1 MANYKKS
8 NGAIDLLSVLVGIFL
23 VLLIFFLFLCIGTA
37 VVFFG
42 WNLGVVALV
51 AASGGTVGKISF
63 WTAFFINLALGIL
76 RGLFKSS

>member
-1 MANYKKS
+1 MAYRKTNDLD
-8 NGAIDLLSVLVGIFL
+8 GITALAAIFVIVAIVVL
-23 VLLIFFLFLCIGTA
+23 VLLIGTA

-51 AASGGTVGKISF
+51 AACGGTVGKISF
-63 WTAFFINLALGIL
+63 WTAFFINIAIGVL